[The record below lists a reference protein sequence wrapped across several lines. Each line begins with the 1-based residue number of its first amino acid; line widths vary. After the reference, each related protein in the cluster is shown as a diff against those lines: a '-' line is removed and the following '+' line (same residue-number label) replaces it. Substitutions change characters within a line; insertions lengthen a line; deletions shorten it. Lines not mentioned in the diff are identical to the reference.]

1 MSSLIVLLPPE
12 PVGAAT
18 EFSFALSTD
27 RRTLEQHGSAPAPLL
42 PQPRG
47 AGAEVAA
54 VVPVQALSWHQV
66 ELPKGV
72 APHSPRLRGVLEGLL
87 EERLLDEPDQLHF
100 ALQPHAGNGSL
111 WVATCDRSWLRGA
124 LQVLE
129 AAGRPATRIVPEV
142 TPQAT
147 GALQVLGDPD
157 NPLLVW
163 AGPEGVLALPLAPAS
178 LALLPAPVEGAPC
191 LAEPGVAALA
201 EQLLQH
207 PVQLQ
212 QTPQRLLASAQ
223 TDWDLAQ
230 FEFASSGHARV
241 LKKLASGWTEFVR
254 APQWRAARWGAVALV
269 ALNVLGLNA
278 WAWKE
283 RSALQAKR
291 DQIRAT
297 LTQAFPQVK
306 VVVDAPV
313 QMERE
318 VAMLRQ
324 LTGVASGRDLES
336 MLAALAMAAPP
347 GRAVTG
353 LEYSGTELRARGLAI
368 TSDELRPVAANLKSL
383 GYAATLQGDVLAL
396 THEGSP

>member
-1 MSSLIVLLPPE
+1 MSSLIVLLPAE

-18 EFSFALSTD
+18 EFSFALSAD

-47 AGAEVAA
+47 AGAEVVA
-54 VVPVQALSWHQV
+54 VVPVQALSWHQL

-72 APHSPRLRGVLEGLL
+72 GPQSPRLRGVLEGLL
-87 EERLLDEPDQLHF
+87 EERLLDDPDQLHF
-100 ALQPHAGNGSL
+100 AVQPQAGNGPL
-111 WVATCDRSWLRGA
+111 WVAACDKGWLRGA

-142 TPQAT
+142 TPQEP
-147 GALQVLGDPD
+147 GALQALGDPA

-178 LALLPAPVEGAPC
+178 LGLLPAPAGGAPC
-191 LAEPGVAALA
+191 LAEPAVAALA
-201 EQLLQH
+201 EQVLQH
-207 PVQLQ
+207 PVKLQ
-212 QTPQRLLASAQ
+212 QVPQRLLAAAQ

-230 FEFASSGHARV
+230 FEFTSSSHARV
-241 LKKLASGWTEFVR
+241 LKRLASGWTEFLR
-254 APQWRAARWGAVALV
+254 APQWRAARWGAVVLV
-269 ALNVLGLNA
+269 ACNVIGLNA

-283 RSALQAKR
+283 RSALEAKR
-291 DQIRAT
+291 EQIRAT
-297 LTQAFPQVK
+297 LTQTFPQVK

-318 VAMLRQ
+318 VATLRQ

-336 MLAALAMAAPP
+336 MLAALSMAAPP
-347 GRAVTG
+347 GRSVSG
-353 LEYSGTELRARGLAI
+353 LEFSGTELRARGLGL
-368 TSDELRPVAANLKSL
+368 TQDELRPVAANLKSL
-383 GYAATLQGDVLAL
+383 GYAATLQGDVLVIAQ
-396 THEGSP
+396 EGSP

>member
-27 RRTLEQHGSAPAPLL
+27 RRTLEQQGSAPASLL
-42 PQPRG
+42 PQPSG
-47 AGAEVAA
+47 AGAEVVA
-54 VVPVQALSWHQV
+54 VVPVQTLSWHQL

-72 APHSPRLRGVLEGLL
+72 TAQSPRLRGVLEGLL

-100 ALQPHAGNGSL
+100 ALQPHPGNGSL
-111 WVATCDRSWLRGA
+111 WVVACDKAWLRGA

-129 AAGRPATRIVPEV
+129 AAGRPATRIAPEV
-142 TPQAT
+142 APQAP
-147 GALQVLGDPD
+147 GALYALGDPD
-157 NPLLVW
+157 NALLVW
-163 AGPEGVLALPLAPAS
+163 AGAEGVLTLPLASAS
-178 LALLPAPVEGAPC
+178 LGLLPAPVDGMPC
-191 LAEPGVAALA
+191 LAEPAVAALA
-201 EQLLQH
+201 EQVLQH

-230 FEFASSGHARV
+230 FDFASSGHARL

-254 APQWRAARWGAVALV
+254 APQWRAARWGAVALI

-283 RSALQAKR
+283 RSALGAKR
-291 DQIRAT
+291 EQIRAT

-318 VAMLRQ
+318 LAQLRQ
-324 LTGVASGRDLES
+324 LSGVASGRDLES
-336 MLAALAMAAPP
+336 MLAALSMAAPP
-347 GRAVTG
+347 GRALAG
-353 LEYSGTELRARGLAI
+353 LEYNGAELRARGLAL
-368 TSDELRPVAANLKSL
+368 TPDELRPVAANLKSL
-383 GYAATLQGDVLAL
+383 GYAASLQGDVLVIAQ
-396 THEGSP
+396 EGSP